1 MCSEVNS
8 FKQNTSFVKPF
19 TGMYVNVCMCIFV
32 VCMYG
37 FMFSDYMN
45 NFTFFIIGATFFKIN
60 FSAGTFTAK
69 ILFTVN
75 MCLKKQTFT
84 VPHKLYKYF
93 ITIKKSKKTTDMGR
107 PCNTTSSANV

>member
-8 FKQNTSFVKPF
+8 FKQNTSFVKLF

-75 MCLKKQTFT
+75 MCLKKTNLHCASQIVQVF
-84 VPHKLYKYF
+84 HNNQE
-93 ITIKKSKKTTDMGR
+93 I
-107 PCNTTSSANV
+107 